1 MAKVVEGFRASGG
14 IRILKSC
21 CSVAVLRRYSS
32 GERILEVNVGERLT
46 SWCNSNNNT
55 IHTEL
60 ICTARLQQ
68 NKFARCPS

>member
-32 GERILEVNVGERLT
+32 GERILEVNVGER
-46 SWCNSNNNT
+46 
-55 IHTEL
+55 
-60 ICTARLQQ
+60 
-68 NKFARCPS
+68 